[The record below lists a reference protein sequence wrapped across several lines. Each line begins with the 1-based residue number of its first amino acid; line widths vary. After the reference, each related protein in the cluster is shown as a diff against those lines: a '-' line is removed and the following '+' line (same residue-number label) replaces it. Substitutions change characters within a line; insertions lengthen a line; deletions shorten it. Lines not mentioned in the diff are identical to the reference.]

1 MRGQSLPALSQ
12 SLLDEL
18 RERNPANISAD
29 LLANKSANIELPTA
43 NMFSTPE
50 TILQIGSGAFLK
62 GFVEDFVQLA
72 NIAGDPVGRV
82 VSVQRKSDHRSA
94 AFLRQDGLYTL
105 ILRGLENG
113 QPADT
118 KRIIAS
124 ISRSLCA
131 DNDWKKVIAMAV

>member
-12 SLLDEL
+12 SLLGGLREHRLREREL
-18 RERNPANISAD
+18 RESGPANIPS
-29 LLANKSANIELPTA
+29 NIELPTA
-43 NMFSTPE
+43 KIFRAQE
-50 TILQIGSGAFLK
+50 TILQIGSGGFLK

-72 NIAGDPVGRV
+72 NIAGRPIGRV

-94 AFLRQDGLYTL
+94 AFQRQDGLYTL

-113 QPADT
+113 QPAEI

-124 ISRSLCA
+124 ISCSL
-131 DNDWKKVIAMAV
+131 WHRY